1 MRARAFL
8 IAGAMASALSMS
20 MSGVAAAEPADTMP
34 GDGLYLVGVDIRPG
48 TWEAPGTPD
57 LAYGCDFRRLW
68 KVVGD
73 NTDQAYII
81 GNDFTRVRP
90 VRTVIKPTDVAF
102 KTTNCGPWRL
112 VPTPPS
118 TGSFG
123 G

>member
-1 MRARAFL
+1 MRARAFVV
-8 IAGAMASALSMS
+8 AGAMASAMTLSL
-20 MSGVAAAEPADTMP
+20 SGVAAAEPATIMP
-34 GDGLYLVGVDIRPG
+34 EDGLYLVNVDIVPG

-57 LAYGCDFRRLW
+57 LAHGCDFRRLW
-68 KVVGD
+68 KVEGD
-73 NTDQAYII
+73 NTDQRNII

-90 VRTVIKPTDVAF
+90 LRTVIKPTDVAF

-112 VPTPPS
+112 IPTPPS